1 VRYITRQAWNLNGC
15 GRCERALA
23 GSARGF
29 RTSSLLTL
37 HWREPDSNSRLPP
50 NRKNADGVRTF
61 RAAGIVLKKEL
72 AFRACVIEITLKVN
86 ARQIKG
92 MEMRAIRGYVAAA
105 LPALALFTSYASA
118 KGTNSTDV
126 IIRLRLAGDVAAL
139 PLIRSCLAK
148 KLSQMPDVKV
158 ATAST
163 EGARFVVDIVAA
175 KNTNKK
181 VSASLVVA
189 EIFPMEQFQ
198 PRMKEGENAEAL
210 LTSIQ
215 YYTLLRMHEVI
226 PARSDEALC
235 LSIAADIGDQVL
247 SKEYT
252 ERND

>member
-1 VRYITRQAWNLNGC
+1 VEKGTRL
-15 GRCERALA
+15 
-23 GSARGF
+23 
-29 RTSSLLTL
+29 
-37 HWREPDSNSRLPP
+37 SRLRYRD
-50 NRKNADGVRTF
+50 NS
-61 RAAGIVLKKEL
+61 EL
-72 AFRACVIEITLKVN
+72 RVKVN
-86 ARQIKG
+86 DRQIKG
-92 MEMRAIRGYVAAA
+92 MEMRAIRGYVVAA

-126 IIRLRLAGDVAAL
+126 IIQLRLAGDVAAL

>member
-1 VRYITRQAWNLNGC
+1 LIQRMSSRFA
-15 GRCERALA
+15 A
-23 GSARGF
+23 GSPLEETRFELAVTTQPKECG
-29 RTSSLLTL
+29 
-37 HWREPDSNSRLPP
+37 WRADVSCRRHRVEKGTRLSRLRYRD
-50 NRKNADGVRTF
+50 NT
-61 RAAGIVLKKEL
+61 EL
-72 AFRACVIEITLKVN
+72 RVKVN
-86 ARQIKG
+86 DRQIKG
-92 MEMRAIRGYVAAA
+92 TEMRAIRGYVVVA
-105 LPALALFTSYASA
+105 LLALALFTSYASA

-126 IIRLRLAGDVAAL
+126 IIQLRLASDVAAL
-139 PLIRSCLAK
+139 PLRSCLAK

-181 VSASLVVA
+181 MSASLVVA